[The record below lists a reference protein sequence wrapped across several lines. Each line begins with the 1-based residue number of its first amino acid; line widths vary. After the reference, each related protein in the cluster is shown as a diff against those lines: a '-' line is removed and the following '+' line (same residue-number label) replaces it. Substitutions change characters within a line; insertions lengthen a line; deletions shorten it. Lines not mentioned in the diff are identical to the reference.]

1 VLRNLNSEQ
10 LEGALFLLV
19 TLHDSQAGAW
29 AYKQPLNERAA
40 TKVTLAQTHG
50 LGEQAI
56 SEIFDKLSEI
66 CSSLRTVTKR
76 YKSGEWMS
84 GALEIIEELR
94 QHLRMLDASRY
105 DRQALVDRLKDLIET
120 TDNCVDCLGG

>member
-1 VLRNLNSEQ
+1 MEHMSRAVEGVLRNLNSEQ

-19 TLHDSQAGAW
+19 TLHDSLSGIW
-29 AYKQPLNERAA
+29 ARQGQCLNAP
-40 TKVTLAQTHG
+40 
-50 LGEQAI
+50 AI
-56 SEIFDKLSEI
+56 AEIFNKLGEI

-94 QHLRMLDASRY
+94 QHLRMLDESRY
-105 DRQALVDRLKDLIET
+105 DRQALVDRLRDLIKT
-120 TDNCVDCLGG
+120 ADNCVDCLG

>member
-1 VLRNLNSEQ
+1 MEHMSRAVEGVLRNLNSEQ

-19 TLHDSQAGAW
+19 TLHDSLLGIW
-29 AYKQPLNERAA
+29 ARQGQRLDES
-40 TKVTLAQTHG
+40 
-50 LGEQAI
+50 AI
-56 SEIFDKLSEI
+56 AEIFDKLSEI

-94 QHLRMLDASRY
+94 QQLRILDGSRY
-105 DRQALVDRLKDLIET
+105 DRQALVDRLRDLIET
-120 TDNCVDCLGG
+120 ADNCVDCLGR